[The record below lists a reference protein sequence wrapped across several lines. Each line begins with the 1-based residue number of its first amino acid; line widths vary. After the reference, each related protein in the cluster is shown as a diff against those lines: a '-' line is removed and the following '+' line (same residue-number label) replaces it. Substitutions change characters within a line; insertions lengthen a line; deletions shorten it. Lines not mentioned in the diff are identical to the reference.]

1 MVSKEANFIMVY
13 GICRAHSGYI
23 PLKSLS
29 SILISSWYQGQTA
42 HAHPAVPSLA
52 VIVEIPLNVPEAKGG
67 MVVCIRT
74 FTASNGQSAISA
86 RNSADALAVRYKEV
100 LYL

>member
-1 MVSKEANFIMVY
+1 M
-13 GICRAHSGYI
+13 
-23 PLKSLS
+23 KSLS
-29 SILISSWYQGQTA
+29 SNSIYSQYQGQTA
-42 HAHPAVPSLA
+42 HTHPAVPSLA

-74 FTASNGQSAISA
+74 LTASNGQSAISA
-86 RNSADALAVRYKEV
+86 RNSAEALAARYREV